1 MEAVMSVNKLN
12 GFGNTV
18 TCLAL
23 VLFVLCSFSFAREM
37 QEVDLE
43 KKYADII
50 GNWELNLTDAGM
62 GMLPV
67 EFYVESGAIWVI
79 PADDP
84 PLKMVLIEGEEWK
97 FEVDDG
103 DSIWRLEFMKDDNGK
118 YHTCKVINEAEG
130 INTTGKKIEG

>member
-1 MEAVMSVNKLN
+1 MSVNKLN
-12 GFGNTV
+12 DFGKAAA
-18 TCLAL
+18 CLAL
-23 VLFVLCSFSFAREM
+23 VFFILCSFSFSHEM
-37 QEVDLE
+37 QGADLE

-50 GNWELNLTDAGM
+50 GKWELNLTDAGM

-67 EFYVESGAIWVI
+67 EFYVENGAIWVI

-103 DSIWRLEFMKDDNGK
+103 DSIWRLEFMKDENGK
-118 YHTCKVINEAEG
+118 YHTCKVINEAAG
-130 INTTGKKIEG
+130 IDTTGKKVEG